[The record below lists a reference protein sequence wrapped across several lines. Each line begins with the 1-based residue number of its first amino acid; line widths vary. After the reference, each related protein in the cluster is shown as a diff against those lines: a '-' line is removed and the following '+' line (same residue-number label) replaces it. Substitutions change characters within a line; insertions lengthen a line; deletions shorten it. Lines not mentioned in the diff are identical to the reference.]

1 MGIFHCPVG
10 AAYYDDEPCI
20 DCRLCLAKTKEE
32 SVEASKKMRE
42 YLRSHNTIRNGKSK
56 KVAICGKGGTGK
68 STITALLTIALQK
81 LVTSILVLDM
91 DESNQGLYRMLGFTS
106 QPKSLVSLLERF
118 TSSKEKLEVEWLKQ
132 NEISL
137 ESIPGEYILELNNLK
152 FMMAG
157 KIDDPFQGCACSIA
171 DLARD
176 FIEKLIVKDTEI
188 VLIDMEAGIE
198 SFGRG
203 VERGVDTALII
214 VEPSFES
221 LALTE
226 KISYMADGI
235 GINKVRAILN
245 RIPSAEIETDI
256 LNNLAEKNITAI
268 GKVYLDDQIAKANW
282 EGKPLPP
289 NLKAKSEIN
298 KIAQILLGA

>member
-1 MGIFHCPVG
+1 MGIFHCPIG

-20 DCRLCLAKTKEE
+20 DCGLCLAKTKEE

-42 YLRSHNTIRNGKSK
+42 YLRSHNTIKSVTSK

-68 STITALLTIALQK
+68 STITALLAIAIQK
-81 LVTSILVLDM
+81 LINLVLVLDM

-106 QPKSLVSLLERF
+106 QPKSLISLLERF
-118 TSSKEKLEVEWLKQ
+118 ASGKSKQEAEWLKR
-132 NEISL
+132 NEISI
-137 ESIPGEYILELNNLK
+137 ESIPSKYILELNNLK

-176 FIEKLIVKDTEI
+176 FIQKLTVKDTEI

-221 LALTE
+221 LALAE

-245 RIPSAEIETDI
+245 KVPSTEIATDI
-256 LNNLAEKNITAI
+256 TNNLAKKNITAI
-268 GKVYLDDQIAKANW
+268 GTVYLDDKIAKASL
-282 EGKPLPP
+282 EGKSLPAD
-289 NLKAKSEIN
+289 LKAESEIN
-298 KIAQILLGA
+298 KIAQILLDI

>member
-1 MGIFHCPVG
+1 V
-10 AAYYDDEPCI
+10 
-20 DCRLCLAKTKEE
+20 T
-32 SVEASKKMRE
+32 
-42 YLRSHNTIRNGKSK
+42 SK

-68 STITALLTIALQK
+68 STITALLAIAIQK
-81 LVTSILVLDM
+81 LINLVLVLDM

-106 QPKSLVSLLERF
+106 QPKSLISLLERF
-118 TSSKEKLEVEWLKQ
+118 ASGKSKQEAEWLKR
-132 NEISL
+132 NEISI
-137 ESIPGEYILELNNLK
+137 ESIPSKYILELNNLK

-176 FIEKLIVKDTEI
+176 FIQKLTVKDTEI

-221 LALTE
+221 LALAE

-245 RIPSAEIETDI
+245 KVPSTEIATDI
-256 LNNLAEKNITAI
+256 TNNLAKKNITAI
-268 GKVYLDDQIAKANW
+268 GTVYLDDKIAKASL
-282 EGKPLPP
+282 EGKSLPAD
-289 NLKAKSEIN
+289 LKAESEIN
-298 KIAQILLGA
+298 KIAQILLDI